1 MKRSLPLIAYAL
13 LETSSNCYILFVL
26 SIALSA
32 DLCGFL
38 FLYMYLTILPYV
50 YAFFLHS
57 IIAVFFLFF
66 IFFYF
71 YFFFFFFFLFFCHSC
86 IHQLL
91 CCCIIHT
98 LFYSFLYFF
107 LLYISI
113 FNAFALCWNRDI
125 SIG

>member
-13 LETSSNCYILFVL
+13 LETSSNRYILFVL

-57 IIAVFFLFF
+57 IIAVFFLFS
-66 IFFYF
+66 
-71 YFFFFFFFLFFCHSC
+71 HSC

>member
-13 LETSSNCYILFVL
+13 LETSSNRYILFVL

-71 YFFFFFFFLFFCHSC
+71 YFFYFLFFYFFV
-86 IHQLL
+86 IHAF
-91 CCCIIHT
+91 INYFVAV
-98 LFYSFLYFF
+98 LFILYFILSF
-107 LLYISI
+107 ISFYYTFLFLMHLLYAGI
-113 FNAFALCWNRDI
+113 
-125 SIG
+125 